1 MYPDPE
7 VSTFIVENFVPA
19 RAHVKTEGHVFERF
33 NAQWTPT
40 ILVLDEKGREH
51 HRIEGFLEA
60 PDFLAQLRLGLA
72 HLKRAKQDFAGARQI
87 YDDIA
92 GGNSDSAA
100 EAVYWSGVSQYKGSG
115 DAGALSATEASLRG
129 RFPESTWAK
138 KASIWRG

>member
-1 MYPDPE
+1 MYPDSE

-19 RAHVKTEGHVFERF
+19 RAHVKTEGNVFERF

-40 ILVLDEKGREH
+40 VLVLDEKGREH

-60 PDFLAQLRLGLA
+60 PEFLAQLRLGLA
-72 HLKRAKQDFAGARQI
+72 HLKRARQDFAAAQQI

-92 GGNSDSAA
+92 NSETDSAP
-100 EAVYWSGVSQYKGSG
+100 EAVYWSGVSQYKASG
-115 DAGALSATEASLRG
+115 DATALSATEASLRG
-129 RFPESTWAK
+129 RFPDSPWAK